1 MEERTCIK
9 CGKSFPLTSEYFHY
23 KHKDIG
29 EFHVVCKACRSKNE
43 MRLYYKMKEERP
55 EAYEHRQDVLRKYQ
69 EDHREEIRAMS
80 KGKRD
85 RSIDRYRK
93 REAAYVKGKRANDP
107 IFLWVDHARKRI
119 RSAVSTSYDPKYSSD
134 GINEITG
141 LGKDDL
147 RIYLLQTFKETYGY
161 DWDGVEPT
169 HIDHIVPLC
178 TEKTLEG
185 RQKLFDYHNL
195 RLVKARDNML
205 KCRSLDYQIGVN

>member
-1 MEERTCIK
+1 MKERTCIK

-107 IFLWVDHARKRI
+107 IFLWVDHARK
-119 RSAVSTSYDPKYSSD
+119 
-134 GINEITG
+134 
-141 LGKDDL
+141 GK
-147 RIYLLQTFKETYGY
+147 
-161 DWDGVEPT
+161 
-169 HIDHIVPLC
+169 
-178 TEKTLEG
+178 
-185 RQKLFDYHNL
+185 QKLFDYHNL